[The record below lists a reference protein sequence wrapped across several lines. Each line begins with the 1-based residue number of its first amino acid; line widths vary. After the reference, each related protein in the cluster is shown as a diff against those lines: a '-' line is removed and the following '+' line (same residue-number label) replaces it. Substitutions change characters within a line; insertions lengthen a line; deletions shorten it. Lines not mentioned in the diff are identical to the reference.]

1 MKIDSRCKVRSVADQ
16 SVVILQGKH
25 GADTTKVLQF
35 NNTSLWLW
43 NRFKDESSFTRDGV
57 KEALMEHYSI
67 DAELAEQDAE
77 QWIMAL
83 KEYNV
88 ILSE

>member
-1 MKIDSRCKVRSVADQ
+1 MKIDNSYKVRSIADQ

-43 NRFKDESSFTRDGV
+43 NRFKDESSFTLECV
-57 KEALMEHYSI
+57 KESLMEHYSI
-67 DAELAEQDAE
+67 DAELAEQDAK
-77 QWIMAL
+77 QWIEAL
-83 KEYNV
+83 REYNV
-88 ILSE
+88 VSE